1 MSSPVSDFLSRSGV
15 LDADGASEFG
25 RLYSRFLAQTD
36 GEGGAHA
43 SPAWAWHALSPPPAA
58 RVVDSASLALPSGAG
73 AGAPLVAELLA
84 KVALVKLNGGE
95 GATMG
100 CTGPKSAIAVRGGAT
115 FLDLIVRQVE
125 STNQQFGADVP
136 LLLMNSFRT
145 HAATVRHLRRY
156 ASHHVS
162 ISCFTQSVFPLLDA
176 EALTPLA
183 VAPPPADLSERG
195 GGGRVGHVRT
205 RRGVSR
211 LGQERRAG
219 RAAGTRPRLYHDI

>member
-145 HAATVRHLRRY
+145 HAATVCHLRRAERKARAPWY
-156 ASHHVS
+156 QEPPRTTRWLGPSADFRVEQSH
-162 ISCFTQSVFPLLDA
+162 
-176 EALTPLA
+176 
-183 VAPPPADLSERG
+183 
-195 GGGRVGHVRT
+195 
-205 RRGVSR
+205 RRR
-211 LGQERRAG
+211 IC
-219 RAAGTRPRLYHDI
+219 RAAGRKHHFRSDYLKTAA